1 MAMDPPTSRKQV
13 TWSDGGSGDA
23 AALPRSAFV
32 APPLLA
38 VATPQGK
45 AGSGGGGGGV
55 GGGSR
60 PPPASFAMLAVSAS
74 KPGGPLFP
82 PGSAMKLNLPPL
94 LAAGGAAGVA
104 ADALLL
110 PENATPLSWRAHSTS
125 ASRMTG
131 AGQGH
136 ERELLRPP
144 LSGLKANRM
153 PPPAVVSAAEYME
166 RLDDF
171 RRRKDASVVLDSGC
185 PPSTPSLGALTSW
198 RDSSIGVGAML
209 PPTGDARVLSQ
220 PRLVGGGGVSSIVRA
235 AAGPQRVRTKTV
247 RLAGAGR
254 PPLSA
259 SDGAVGRPHSERDL
273 RERGWQ

>member
-1 MAMDPPTSRKQV
+1 
-13 TWSDGGSGDA
+13 
-23 AALPRSAFV
+23 
-32 APPLLA
+32 
-38 VATPQGK
+38 
-45 AGSGGGGGGV
+45 
-55 GGGSR
+55 
-60 PPPASFAMLAVSAS
+60 
-74 KPGGPLFP
+74 
-82 PGSAMKLNLPPL
+82 
-94 LAAGGAAGVA
+94 
-104 ADALLL
+104 
-110 PENATPLSWRAHSTS
+110 
-125 ASRMTG
+125 MTG

-198 RDSSIGVGAML
+198 RDSSIGIAAVL
-209 PPTGDARVLSQ
+209 PPAGDARALAR
-220 PRLVGGGGVSSIVRA
+220 PRLVGSSSIVRA
-235 AAGPQRVRTKTV
+235 AAGPQRIRTKTV

-259 SDGAVGRPHSERDL
+259 MDGAVGRPHSERDL